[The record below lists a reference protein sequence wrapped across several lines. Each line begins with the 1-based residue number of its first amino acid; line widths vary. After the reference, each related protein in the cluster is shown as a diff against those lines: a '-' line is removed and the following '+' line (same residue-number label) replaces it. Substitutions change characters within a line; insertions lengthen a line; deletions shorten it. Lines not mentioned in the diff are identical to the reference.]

1 MVMSEEKSF
10 DKTVSH
16 EFNLDA
22 ARLAYSIIQN
32 LLEHARVTG
41 DLVALMAQVLD
52 EDTVK
57 GLTATPYW
65 SAYLDS
71 RRLMERTSK
80 DIEKFTEIMTK
91 LSEEQGE

>member
-1 MVMSEEKSF
+1 MSENETASEKHESR
-10 DKTVSH
+10 
-16 EFNLDA
+16 EFNLAA
-22 ARLAYSIIQN
+22 ARLAYSVIQN

-52 EDTVK
+52 EETVK
-57 GLTATPYW
+57 ALTATPYW
-65 SAYLDS
+65 TAYLDS